1 MGAGE
6 PGSRV
11 HAPAPRPR
19 LVRDAPASHSK
30 ATVLQWLARS
40 LALADQIDEAIS
52 LGRET
57 IAMAELLGLDEL
69 RANAL
74 TTIGFTR
81 FTTGDL
87 GGLEDAEQS
96 IEVARAIKSP
106 DIVRSLGNYASCLKD
121 LGEIE
126 RAEKIVEEARQEA
139 VRLGRSIYMSWL
151 DGERLIY
158 HCYAGR
164 WDDSMEL
171 AAQMIE
177 DVETSGSPSFMEP
190 AIRAFRALILL
201 ARDEPEKALDDTTRA
216 LELARR
222 AKDAQ
227 VLHPALG
234 TSSPW
239 SGHGWACSTT
249 LRRRRTSCSRTG
261 VEPDARHR

>member
-1 MGAGE
+1 
-6 PGSRV
+6 
-11 HAPAPRPR
+11 
-19 LVRDAPASHSK
+19 
-30 ATVLQWLARS
+30 
-40 LALADQIDEAIS
+40 
-52 LGRET
+52 
-57 IAMAELLGLDEL
+57 MAELLGLDEL

-158 HCYAGR
+158 HCYA
-164 WDDSMEL
+164 E
-171 AAQMIE
+171 
-177 DVETSGSPSFMEP
+177 
-190 AIRAFRALILL
+190 
-201 ARDEPEKALDDTTRA
+201 
-216 LELARR
+216 
-222 AKDAQ
+222 
-227 VLHPALG
+227 ALG
-234 TSSPW
+234 RLDGAGRTDD
-239 SGHGWACSTT
+239 
-249 LRRRRTSCSRTG
+249 RRRRDERLTKLHG
-261 VEPDARHR
+261 ARHPCFSCADPARAGRAGKRP